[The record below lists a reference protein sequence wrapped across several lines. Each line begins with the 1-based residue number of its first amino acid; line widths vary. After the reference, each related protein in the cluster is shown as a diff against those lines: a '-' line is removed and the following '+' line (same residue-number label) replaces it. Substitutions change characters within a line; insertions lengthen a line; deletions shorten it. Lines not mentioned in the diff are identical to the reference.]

1 MNKLLFAINH
11 KKTESEI
18 EQKISDKYLVVGA
31 ATYREAVLDKLGS
44 SGADTLLLRETLN
57 GSISIENLLK
67 HIRID
72 YPNVRIII
80 ICQERQKQ
88 DPFLRELA
96 SMGIYDI
103 INADRITIDTIVSYI
118 LTPRTFRDVIQFG
131 IGLDDL
137 RGQAKGEAP
146 SVQDSP
152 VEEKKK
158 SGGHFLSSLKGA
170 MKGIVSPKTPTPML
184 DTDSKEEY
192 PQVNLELVKETMRDT
207 EARKAQTNLDY
218 MIEEAI
224 KQRTSEYVSKIAA
237 LEKSLAETQS
247 LADMSSSGLT
257 KTTQQLDAIKAERD
271 ALQLKLDEMAK
282 STKEGYSLYEE
293 RIRELLAKSDT
304 PTWYQDQVNNWT
316 AQLNELQEKL
326 DSRDSQIHKLED
338 SAKQLQNENESLSK
352 RNRTLEDQMS
362 RQTSVRVVHSSEQ
375 DKQKEAELLNRI
387 KYLENKLSMSGNSEH
402 NFSDPIEPVPT
413 LPDNIAYQASKGL
426 VKTILVVG
434 AKHGIGTTT
443 ISLNIA
449 TELASK
455 GNRVMLIE
463 FNKKYPMLNQFF
475 EFTHVGYGIEEMLRD
490 MSNGDYSGIDKATIC
505 PHYATSQQRQLTQTY
520 KKLPAGL
527 NLMLFSNDSLAKEDA
542 PNSPQVAEATV
553 YSLFHNLS
561 SIQQYSYIIID
572 VQCDDFGFIREIIN
586 SGYPIDKLCIVS
598 SQDPHSVMSAGTLI
612 SKLSGINA
620 SNLLINCVC
629 VLTRY
634 NKNSSITNTKIRKGL
649 HLTESQMFALSE
661 DSTGYLESTCTAL
674 PYVLSGRFKGEYSH
688 LVTQYF
694 S

>member
-18 EQKISDKYLVVGA
+18 EQKISEKYLVVGA

-137 RGQAKGEAP
+137 SGQAKGEAP

-152 VEEKKK
+152 AEEKKK

-170 MKGIVSPKTPTPML
+170 MKGMVSPKTPTPMP
-184 DTDSKEEY
+184 DTGSKEEY

-218 MIEEAI
+218 MIEEAV

-247 LADMSSSGLT
+247 LANMSSSGLT

-293 RIRELLAKSDT
+293 RIKELLAKSDT

-326 DSRDSQIHKLED
+326 DSRDSQIQKLED

-352 RNRTLEDQMS
+352 KNRTLEDQMS

-387 KYLENKLSMSGNSEH
+387 KYLENKLSMSGNSEQ

-561 SIQQYSYIIID
+561 SIQQYSYIILD
-572 VQCDDFGFIREIIN
+572 VQCLFHICNYASEKVGFIAI
-586 SGYPIDKLCIVS
+586 GYAI
-598 SQDPHSVMSAGTLI
+598 
-612 SKLSGINA
+612 
-620 SNLLINCVC
+620 
-629 VLTRY
+629 
-634 NKNSSITNTKIRKGL
+634 
-649 HLTESQMFALSE
+649 
-661 DSTGYLESTCTAL
+661 
-674 PYVLSGRFKGEYSH
+674 
-688 LVTQYF
+688 
-694 S
+694 